1 MLRGTRFRPGTEL
14 VENIVME
21 IEGTADALRT
31 TFWEILTLVHGGGD
45 TVNLTTGRFTVSPP
59 SGRRG

>member
-31 TFWEILTLVHGGGD
+31 TFWEILTLVHGGGV
-45 TVNLTTGRFTVSPP
+45 TRKQTNPRLKV
-59 SGRRG
+59 